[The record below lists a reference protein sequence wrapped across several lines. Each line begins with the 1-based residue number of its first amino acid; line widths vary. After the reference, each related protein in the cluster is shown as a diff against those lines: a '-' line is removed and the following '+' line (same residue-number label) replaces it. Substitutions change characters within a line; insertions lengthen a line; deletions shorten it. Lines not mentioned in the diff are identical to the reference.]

1 MFYDIQLELAIAAAN
16 ARARAREAR
25 KAAQDEREQH

>member
-25 KAAQDEREQH
+25 RAAQDEREQH

>member
-1 MFYDIQLELAIAAAN
+1 MFHDIQLELAIAAAN

-25 KAAQDEREQH
+25 RAAQDEREQH